1 MRERK
6 SDQTEKEKLDEYDV
20 DQNQPDREFKG
31 NLFSAYDIEYTE
43 PVLITEID
51 QLTEN

>member
-6 SDQTEKEKLDEYDV
+6 SDKTEKEKLDEYVV
-20 DQNQPDREFKG
+20 DQNQPDLEFKG

-51 QLTEN
+51 QRTES

>member
-6 SDQTEKEKLDEYDV
+6 SAQTEKEELNEYGD
-20 DQNQPDREFKG
+20 DQNQQDLEFRG